1 MKTTR
6 NSILSALIERQVN
19 CKFIRSCKLYSS
31 LSYTCTHVGGKY
43 CGKYRT
49 LNNPSKNNN
58 IELIVNDGCTEE
70 LVQ

>member
-1 MKTTR
+1 MKTNR
-6 NSILSALIERQVN
+6 NSILSALIERQPN
-19 CKFIRSCKLYSS
+19 CKFIRSCKLYSN

-49 LNNPSKNNN
+49 LNNPSKNN
-58 IELIVNDGCTEE
+58 IKLVVNGGCAEE